1 MGTVKNNESANPI
14 LDKIRTMFE
23 EAGIYVPDAA
33 VDRVH
38 PIDQGY
44 TDLKTKQKCKS
55 TIIRF
60 ITFRHQTRVYCAKKN
75 LKKGV
80 ILTSS

>member
-1 MGTVKNNESANPI
+1 MGTVKNNESADLI
-14 LDKIRTMFE
+14 LDEIRTIFE

-33 VDRVH
+33 VDREP

-60 ITFRHQTRVYCAKKN
+60 TTFRHQTRVYCAKKN

-80 ILTSS
+80 ILTSF